1 MKTKLFALAAAAL
14 LFVAGEASA
23 ALNIAV
29 SANPYMNDPG
39 YHFHTHTS
47 GIVTYQI
54 QHLPGSTDPM
64 QAFWMR
70 FNKSAFDFSGA
81 NLNGFSIV
89 SALVDGSTNVSSHL
103 KWTNAGVYK
112 NLILKTTFPGLA
124 PGSSLVIQ
132 VAYELLAP
140 AATAN
145 WGTLGPTTFTPWQQR
160 FGYVAT
166 TVSTTSGNTAL
177 TPEPGTMIL
186 LGTGLLS
193 MGVARRMRERRRNK
207 VSA

>member
-1 MKTKLFALAAAAL
+1 MKTKLFTLAAAAL

-29 SANPYMNDPG
+29 SANPYLNNPG
-39 YHFHTHTS
+39 YSFGGTTN
-47 GIVTYQI
+47 GIITYQI

-64 QAFWMR
+64 QAFWLR
-70 FNKSAFDFSGA
+70 FNKTAFDFSGA
-81 NLNGFSIV
+81 NVNGFGIV
-89 SALVDGSTNVSSHL
+89 SALIDGVTDVSSEL
-103 KWTNAGVYK
+103 KWTNATVYK
-112 NLILKTTFPGLA
+112 NLAVKTTFPGLA

-132 VAYELLAP
+132 VAYDLLSP
-140 AATAN
+140 AAIAN

-160 FGYVAT
+160 FAYGST
-166 TVSTTSGNTAL
+166 TVAGTSGNTAL

-186 LGTGLLS
+186 LGSGLLS